1 MRVVS
6 PLKEHEKIGANL
18 KINHKMARMGIES
31 RDKPDPYIVNARM
44 NYEELQEK
52 MARIDASKLNLEE
65 TVVQVSR
72 VSKVVK
78 GGRRFSIRALVVVGD
93 HNGHVG
99 FGFGKA
105 GEYTEAI
112 RKGVE
117 DAKKHLIEVPLT
129 GTTIPFIVTANF
141 GASKVLLK
149 PAAPGTGVIAGGA
162 VRAVMESAGV
172 RDILTKTL
180 GSTNKANTVQACI
193 SGLRELR
200 SPEVEA
206 ARRGKTV
213 AELLGKRRAA
223 QLVAATAAAAEQAA
237 AARIAREEEARDSRG
252 TGGGRGDRR
261 DRRGER
267 SDRPERRE
275 RSSGG
280 GRR

>member
-1 MRVVS
+1 
-6 PLKEHEKIGANL
+6 
-18 KINHKMARMGIES
+18 
-31 RDKPDPYIVNARM
+31 
-44 NYEELQEK
+44 

-93 HNGHVG
+93 HNGYVG

-117 DAKKHLIEVPLT
+117 EAKKHLMHVPLS
-129 GTTIPFIVTANF
+129 GTTVPFMVKTRF
-141 GASKVLLK
+141 GASEVMLK

-162 VRAVMESAGV
+162 VRAVLEAVGI
-172 RDILTKTL
+172 RDILTKSL
-180 GSTNKANTVQACI
+180 GSTNAANTVQACLTA
-193 SGLRELR
+193 LRELR
-200 SPEVEA
+200 SPEEEA

-213 AELLGKRRAA
+213 TELVGRKRAE
-223 QLVAATAAAAEQAA
+223 QLAVAAATAAEQAA
-237 AARIAREEEARDSRG
+237 AARIAREEEARERESRPARRG
-252 TGGGRGDRR
+252 GERGGGGDRR
-261 DRRGER
+261 GGDRGGERGGGGDRRGG
-267 SDRPERRE
+267 
-275 RSSGG
+275 GG